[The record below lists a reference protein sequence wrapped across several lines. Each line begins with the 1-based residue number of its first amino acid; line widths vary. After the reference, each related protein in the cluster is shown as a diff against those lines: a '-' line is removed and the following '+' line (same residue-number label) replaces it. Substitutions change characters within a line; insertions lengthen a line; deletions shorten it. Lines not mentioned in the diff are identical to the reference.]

1 MSLIKSYWATSRIN
15 LGPNLVS
22 ENSTTITREVSEL
35 FFKPALLITWV
46 NFVVMMKVSHFISG
60 MSYQQIV
67 HWTQGKHFLMLEYF
81 YTWFLLYFHVGLY
94 SHFITRV
101 KIILG
106 SRWWE
111 ICIAVTNSD
120 IYHCKWNGIY
130 VKNIL
135 SDTTCCNKEYQRYQ
149 IGQTQHFTL

>member
-67 HWTQGKHFLMLEYF
+67 H
-81 YTWFLLYFHVGLY
+81 
-94 SHFITRV
+94 
-101 KIILG
+101 
-106 SRWWE
+106 
-111 ICIAVTNSD
+111 
-120 IYHCKWNGIY
+120 
-130 VKNIL
+130 
-135 SDTTCCNKEYQRYQ
+135 
-149 IGQTQHFTL
+149 